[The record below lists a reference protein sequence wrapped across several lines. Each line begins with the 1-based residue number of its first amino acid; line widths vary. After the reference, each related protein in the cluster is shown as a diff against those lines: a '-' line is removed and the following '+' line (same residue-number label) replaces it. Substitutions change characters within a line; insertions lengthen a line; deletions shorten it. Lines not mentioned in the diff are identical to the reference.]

1 MARSLVGECLA
12 IELYRVATPTPF
24 ERRPFAKLPNLALNT
39 LYHLGR
45 P

>member
-1 MARSLVGECLA
+1 MTRSLLGECLA
-12 IELYRVATPTPF
+12 TEPCRVAIPTPF